1 MIKRKMVL
9 QKLAG
14 NYQFI
19 PQSMLDITLLE
30 TLDPACWGAVNIPC
44 ATLNGDQK
52 LFEYLDNDKDGF
64 IKSGELRS
72 EVKWLCDVMELPDDR
87 PLIEQLKISSINQDN
102 PQGAELYSSAVELLN
117 INEPATAEINLGTVR
132 EKQQQLSSGAMKGDG
147 IIVSN
152 AIANTTAA
160 ELATDIISSL
170 GGESNATEVKG
181 ITSSM
186 LDKFLA
192 DAAGFIAWE
201 AQKGDSSILPRG
213 ENTASAYES
222 FSAIRSKI
230 DEYFGYC
237 ELLQVDPAHEKR
249 FKLSPDS
256 LPELNMTD
264 PAAIKTT
271 IATAPLATPSPQPV
285 LHLDKKNINPAYR
298 SAVERFK
305 TVCKSSKLSYEAWQS
320 IKHEFAPYESYLNNK
335 AGASVESLGSEK
347 LNSYLKNKD
356 AINALRKLFVLDDK
370 LMNKLNR
377 LGGLEKLLLYSR
389 YMLEFIN
396 SFVSFSALFSPA
408 GKSMIEAGSLIMDG
422 YHFELAIKVTDIAKH
437 KNIAKRSNICILYLK
452 LKNSITP
459 ETIAVA
465 VTSGS
470 INNLYIGK
478 AGLFL
483 TADKKEMQAEIIDII
498 AAPVSIK
505 EALALP
511 FTKLGEFLES
521 KIDKFTSAKMKNV
534 ETGLNKQMT
543 SIEKA
548 QLPGA
553 ASKKTP
559 ISPMLIMGG
568 GVGLAAVGSGFAFM
582 VKSLKE
588 VSWFKILLALVII
601 VAILA
606 MPLII
611 SAIIKLRRRNL
622 GLFLEAAGWA
632 VNLRLNINRKMGV
645 LFTYSPE
652 FPPQSVYKRREL
664 IKLFL
669 KQPKEKIFCPCML
682 WVIFTLAA
690 IYALIMLG
698 LAFFPNITL
707 KIFELLGL

>member
-1 MIKRKMVL
+1 MTKRKMIL

-30 TLDPACWGAVNIPC
+30 TLNLACWGAVNIPC

-64 IKSGELRS
+64 IKSGELLS
-72 EVKWLCDVMELPDDR
+72 EVKWLCDVIELPDDR
-87 PLIEQLKISSINQDN
+87 PFIEQLKISAINQNN
-102 PQGAELYSSAVELLN
+102 PRGAELYSSAVELLN
-117 INEPATAEINLGTVR
+117 ISEPGTAEISLGTVR
-132 EKQQQLSSGAMKGDG
+132 EKQQQLSSGTMKGDG

-152 AIANTTAA
+152 AIADTTAA
-160 ELATDIISSL
+160 ELAADIISSL
-170 GGESNATEVKG
+170 GGESNAAGTKG

-201 AQKGDSSILPRG
+201 AQKEDSSILPRG

-249 FKLSPDS
+249 FKLSPNS
-256 LPELNMTD
+256 LPELDLNN

-271 IATAPLATPSPQPV
+271 IATAPLATPSPQTV
-285 LHLDKKNINPAYR
+285 LHLNLKNINPAYY

-305 TVCKSSKLSYEAWQS
+305 TVYKKPTLSYEAWRA
-320 IKHEFAPYESYLNNK
+320 IKNEFAPYESYLNSK

-347 LNSYLKNKD
+347 LNGYLKNED
-356 AINALRKLFVLDDK
+356 AIKTLRKLFVLDDK

-377 LGGLEKLLLYSR
+377 LRELEKLLLYSR
-389 YMLEFIN
+389 YIVEFIN

-437 KNIAKRSNICILYLK
+437 KNIAKRSNICILYVK
-452 LKNSITP
+452 LKTAAKP
-459 ETIAVA
+459 VTVAVA

-478 AGLFL
+478 PGLFL
-483 TADKKEMQAEIIDII
+483 TAENRELRAEIIDII

-511 FTKLGEFLES
+511 FNKLGEFIEG
-521 KIDKFTSAKMKNV
+521 KIDKFSSSKMKNV
-534 ETGLNKQMT
+534 ETGLNKQLT
-543 SIEKA
+543 TIEKA
-548 QLPGA
+548 QLPGT

-559 ISPMLIMGG
+559 ISPLLIMGG
-568 GVGLAAVGSGFAFM
+568 GVGIAAVGSGFAFM

-588 VSWFKILLALVII
+588 VSWLKILLALVII

-622 GLFLEAAGWA
+622 GLLLEAAGWA

-652 FPPQSVYKRREL
+652 FPPQAVYKRREL
-664 IKLFL
+664 IKFFL
-669 KQPKEKIFCPCML
+669 KQPSKKLFCPAML
-682 WVIFTLAA
+682 WTLSVIAA
-690 IYALIMLG
+690 IYALIMFG
-698 LAFFPNITL
+698 LAFFPTITL
-707 KIFELLGL
+707 KIFELLRL